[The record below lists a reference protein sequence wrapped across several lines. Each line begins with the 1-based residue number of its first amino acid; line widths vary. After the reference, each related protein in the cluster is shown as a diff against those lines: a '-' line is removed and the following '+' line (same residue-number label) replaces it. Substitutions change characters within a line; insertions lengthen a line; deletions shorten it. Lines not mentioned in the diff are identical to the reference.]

1 MCWELSPMYSGLIAM
16 GALNQDSTV
25 FMVPGGT
32 VDLMQ
37 VGIVI
42 PRKYFLH
49 LREVTIEAKITMRQD
64 CSSLQQT

>member
-1 MCWELSPMYSGLIAM
+1 M